1 MKYQSTYTRE
11 QLTEAAAIIRKE
23 IQALTPGFW
32 HRGTDQAGHKVN
44 VHYEDGGYAATI
56 NWETSAWCDYLICDQ
71 LAEKLQ
77 DAGPPFD
84 VAYLSDYE
92 IALEG

>member
-1 MKYQSTYTRE
+1 MKQEATYTRK

-32 HRGTDQAGHKVN
+32 RHGKDQAGHKVN

-56 NWETSAWCDYLICDQ
+56 NWETRSWCDYLICDQ
-71 LAEKLQ
+71 LADALQ
-77 DAGPPFD
+77 DAGLPFD
-84 VAYLSDYE
+84 VAYLSSVE
-92 IALEG
+92 IALEA